1 MPFARSRPYLI
12 SKVGLFSIA
21 AIIALAMISYTL
33 YEILKTRHHL
43 AHSYEQ
49 GAVFLVHN
57 ATSLLDFYH
66 QRHQSGELS
75 LEAAQ
80 QAALE
85 VISHL
90 RYDGNNYFFVG
101 NDQGISLANGHQH
114 IVGTRILSLQ
124 SSDGRYVIQE
134 LYAQA
139 QAGGGFV
146 EYLWPD
152 PDTGDYEHKTSYV
165 VQFEPWNWT
174 LGTGINTTQ
183 LKQTL
188 EEARYH
194 SIIGSVTIFLLF
206 VLLLSAFYLLNRYLY
221 TLRTR
226 LHEARDDNPLTFLPG
241 NHRIQAELAQR
252 LQAQQGFTYV
262 YFDLDQ
268 FKAFND
274 VYGYALGDQVLTGL
288 AKILK
293 KHFRAREEFVGHIGG
308 DDFVLM
314 TSQTDWQERI
324 HSVAADFSQ
333 LSSALYSEE
342 DRQRGGICALDR
354 FGVERFFSLVSL
366 SVSALE
372 ILPATRPELE
382 QLAAQMTSLKM
393 QAKNSAGSCLLY
405 QQANGTLVHLQLDE
419 QPQTSLAFH

>member
-1 MPFARSRPYLI
+1 MI

-21 AIIALAMISYTL
+21 AFIALAMISYTL

-49 GAVFLVHN
+49 GAVFLVQN
-57 ATSLLDFYH
+57 ATSLLDFYY
-66 QRHQSGELS
+66 QRYQAGDLS

-80 QAALE
+80 QNSLE
-85 VISHL
+85 LISHL
-90 RYDGNNYFFVG
+90 SYDDNNYFFIG
-101 NDQGISLANGHQH
+101 NHEGISLANGHQD
-114 IVGTRILSLQ
+114 IVGTNILHLQ
-124 SSDGRYVIQE
+124 APDGRYIIQE
-134 LYAQA
+134 IYAA
-139 QAGGGFV
+139 AVNGGGFV
-146 EYLWPD
+146 EYLWPN

-165 VQFEPWNWT
+165 VQFAPWDWT

-194 SIIGSVTIFLLF
+194 SIVGSITIFLLF
-206 VLLLSAFYLLNRYLY
+206 TLLLTAFYLFSRHLY
-221 TLRTR
+221 TIRSR

-241 NHRIQAELAQR
+241 NHRIQAELAKR
-252 LQAQQGFTYV
+252 REAQQGFTYI
-262 YFDLDQ
+262 YIDLDQ

-274 VYGYALGDQVLTGL
+274 VYGYALGDQILIGL

-293 KHFRAREEFVGHIGG
+293 KHFRLQGDFVGHIGG
-308 DDFVLM
+308 DDFVLI
-314 TSQTDWQERI
+314 TDQDDWLDRL
-324 HSVAADFSQ
+324 HALAADFNQ

>member
-1 MPFARSRPYLI
+1 MPLTRPRPYLI

-21 AIIALAMISYTL
+21 AFIALAMISYTL

-49 GAVFLVHN
+49 GAVFLVQN

-66 QRHQSGELS
+66 QRYQAGELS
-75 LEAAQ
+75 LESAQ
-80 QAALE
+80 QNSLE
-85 VISHL
+85 LISHL
-90 RYDGNNYFFVG
+90 SYDDNNYFFIG
-101 NDQGISLANGHQH
+101 NDEGISLVNGHQD
-114 IVGTRILSLQ
+114 IVGTNILHLQ
-124 SSDGRYVIQE
+124 APDGRYIIQE
-134 LYAQA
+134 IYATA
-139 QAGGGFV
+139 VNGGGFV
-146 EYLWPD
+146 EYLWPE
-152 PDTGDYEHKTSYV
+152 PNTGVYAHKTSYV

-194 SIIGSVTIFLLF
+194 SIVGSITIFLLF
-206 VLLLSAFYLLNRYLY
+206 SLLLIAFYLFSRHLGSVRS
-221 TLRTR
+221 R

-252 LQAQQGFTYV
+252 LSNQQGFTYI
-262 YFDLDQ
+262 YIDLDQ

-274 VYGYALGDQVLTGL
+274 VYGYALGDQILIGL

-293 KHFRAREEFVGHIGG
+293 KHFRQQGDFIGHIGG
-308 DDFVLM
+308 DDFVLI
-314 TSQTDWQERI
+314 TDHADWLDRLQKL
-324 HSVAADFSQ
+324 AADFTQ
-333 LSSALYSEE
+333 LSAGLYSEE

-354 FGVERFFSLVSL
+354 FGVERFFNLVSL

-372 ILPATRPELE
+372 ICPNTYPEPE
-382 QLAAQMTSLKM
+382 QLGAQMTSLKM
-393 QAKNSAGSCLLY
+393 QAKNSVGSCLLY
-405 QQANGTLVHLQLDE
+405 QQADGTLIHVQLDE
-419 QPQTSLAFH
+419 QPQASLAFH